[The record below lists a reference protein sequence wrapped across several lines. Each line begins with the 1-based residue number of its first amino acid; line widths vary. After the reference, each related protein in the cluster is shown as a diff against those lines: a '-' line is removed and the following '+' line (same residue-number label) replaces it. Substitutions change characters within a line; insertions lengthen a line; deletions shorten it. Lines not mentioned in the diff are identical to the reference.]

1 MPPSPVVHCAMT
13 SPHVLLRAKMGGGP
27 GEVRPSWMAQSEW
40 PGLRRQSCLH
50 GLPNESDALGV
61 ATSPV
66 VIGHVPPAVRASGEL
81 ERRPTPSSFDFL
93 GLLLYSFAWAAIIKY
108 SGLHRSLSSHS
119 SGNEKSKIEASTGL
133 FLLSSRRRPS
143 PSVFI

>member
-1 MPPSPVVHCAMT
+1 
-13 SPHVLLRAKMGGGP
+13 
-27 GEVRPSWMAQSEW
+27 MAQSEW

-50 GLPNESDALGV
+50 GFPNESDALGV

-66 VIGHVPPAVRASGEL
+66 VIGHVPPAVRALGEL
-81 ERRPTPSSFDFL
+81 ERRPTPSCFDFL

-108 SGLHRSLSSHS
+108 SGLHRSLSSHG
-119 SGNEKSKIEASTGL
+119 SGDEKSKIEASTGL